1 MNLLEVTNFNA
12 TFGSF
17 KLKDIS
23 FSLKD
28 NSILVILGK
37 NGAGKTKLLECLCG
51 LEPIESGKI
60 ILNNIDITRKKPQE
74 RKIGYIGANLGLFPH
89 MSIYENITYGLKFNK
104 SKLNIDDIIE
114 IFNLKEFLKRK
125 PSDISSGQRQRVALA
140 RTLCANPDIILFDEP
155 TSDISYLEKPL
166 LLKEIKFI
174 LKKFNYAC
182 LFVTHDITESIY
194 IADYIGI
201 MQDGYLKYVQH
212 LSEFL
217 TSPNDTYGALFLD
230 FNILKANRIA
240 IDKVAIANQNI
251 IVSNVEFDRVI
262 CLIRPDMIILTKQET
277 NMDNCFK
284 CFVVDF
290 SFNGHVY
297 SVLLDCGFSLKVNLT
312 KYYFDELNVKINQEV
327 FASFN
332 KLAINILKDE

>member
-1 MNLLEVTNFNA
+1 MNLLKVANLNA

-17 KLKDIS
+17 KLKDIN

-37 NGAGKTKLLECLCG
+37 NGVGKTKLLECLCG
-51 LEPIESGKI
+51 LAPIESGKV
-60 ILNNIDITRKKPQE
+60 ILNNIDITQKKPQE

-104 SKLNIDDIIE
+104 PKLNVDDIIE
-114 IFNLKEFLKRK
+114 VFNLKEFLKRK

-166 LLKEIKFI
+166 LLKEIKSI

-182 LFVTHDITESIY
+182 LFVTHDITESVY

-212 LSEFL
+212 SSEFL
-217 TSPNDTYGALFLD
+217 SSPNDTYGALFLD
-230 FNILKANRIA
+230 FNILKANRITS
-240 IDKVAIANQNI
+240 DKVATSDQSI
-251 IVSNVEFDRVI
+251 IVSNVEFDKAI

-332 KLAINILKDE
+332 KLAINVLKDE

>member
-1 MNLLEVTNFNA
+1 MNLLEVTNLNA
-12 TFGSF
+12 RFGSF
-17 KLKDIS
+17 KLKDIN

-51 LEPIESGKI
+51 LEPLGSGKI
-60 ILNNIDITRKKPQE
+60 VLNNINITQKKPQE

-104 SKLNIDDIIE
+104 AKLNIDDVIE
-114 IFNLKEFLKRK
+114 IFNLKEFLTRK
-125 PSDISSGQRQRVALA
+125 PSSISSGQRQRVALA

-166 LLKEIKFI
+166 LLKEMKFI

-194 IADYIGI
+194 VADYIGI
-201 MQDGYLKYVQH
+201 MQDGYLKYVQS

-217 TSPNDTYGALFLD
+217 TSPNDTHGALFLD
-230 FNILKANRIA
+230 FNILKANRISS
-240 IDKVAIANQNI
+240 DKVTVANQT
-251 IVSNVEFDRVI
+251 IVASNVEFDRVM
-262 CLIRPDMIILTKQET
+262 CLIRPDMIILRKQET
-277 NMDNCFK
+277 DMDNCFK

-290 SFNGHVY
+290 SFNGYVY
-297 SVLLDCGFSLKVNLT
+297 TVLLDCGFPLKVNLT

-332 KLAINILKDE
+332 KLTVNILKDG